1 MARRSLRRVF
11 QAVALLMGALGALA
25 HGEPQKAVLGLPG
38 GAGGIGF
45 DDLRYDR
52 ASGKLLIPAGRTGN
66 IDLIDPATRSITP
79 ISGFS
84 KAARFSSG
92 HGQSVTSV
100 DAGMGLLFATD
111 RSSQSL
117 AVVDPKSG
125 KIVAHAAL
133 ASAPD
138 YVRFVAGTH
147 EVWVT
152 QPGKGRIEIFSL
164 SNASPPRPTHADF
177 IDVPGGPESLAIDE
191 RRGRAY
197 THLWKEST
205 WAIDLKTRKVA
216 SKWSA
221 ACDDP
226 RGIWIDQERGF
237 LLIGCEDGTA
247 TALDVDHGGRVLSK
261 VKSGR
266 GVDIIAYD
274 AKRAHLYL
282 PGDES
287 ATMAIIGVS
296 ARGMLTVLGTVPTV
310 SGAHCVTTD
319 ERGTAYVCDPQNGQL
334 LVISDSYPA
343 AGS

>member
-1 MARRSLRRVF
+1 MSSWNCRRMLPAVVF
-11 QAVALLMGALGALA
+11 VLGALGLLA
-25 HGEPQKAVLGLPG
+25 YAEPAKTTLALPG

-52 ASGKLLIPAGRTGN
+52 ALGKLLIPAGRTGN
-66 IDLIDPATRSITP
+66 IDVIDPATRSITP
-79 ISGFS
+79 IGGFS
-84 KAARFSSG
+84 KAQRFSNG

-100 DAGMGLLFATD
+100 DAGLGFLFATD

-147 EVWVT
+147 QVWVT

-221 ACDDP
+221 GCDDP

-266 GVDIIAYD
+266 
-274 AKRAHLYL
+274 
-282 PGDES
+282 
-287 ATMAIIGVS
+287 
-296 ARGMLTVLGTVPTV
+296 
-310 SGAHCVTTD
+310 
-319 ERGTAYVCDPQNGQL
+319 
-334 LVISDSYPA
+334 
-343 AGS
+343 